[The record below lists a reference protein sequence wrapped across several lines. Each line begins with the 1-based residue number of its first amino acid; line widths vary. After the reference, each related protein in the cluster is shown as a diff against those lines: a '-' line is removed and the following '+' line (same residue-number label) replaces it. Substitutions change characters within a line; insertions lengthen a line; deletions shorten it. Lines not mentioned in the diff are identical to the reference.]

1 MQNGSATILL
11 VEDSPALSRVYEEF
25 LRVDGH
31 NVQKAASVATAIAML
46 NDHTPEAVIL
56 DLQLP
61 DASGIE
67 VLKHI
72 RKKAMNT
79 AVMVVTANGSVNAA
93 VEAMRE
99 GAFDFLVKPVSA
111 ERLIFT
117 VRNALERLRLNVI
130 VQTYRE
136 KIDRQGFCGFLGSS
150 LPMQAVYRTIES
162 AAGSKAS
169 IFVTGES
176 GTGKEVCAEAIHQSS
191 DRAAKPFVAINCA
204 AIPADLMES
213 EIFGHVKGAFTGAT
227 ADRPGAARRADGGTL
242 FLDEICEMPLDLQVK
257 LLRFIQ
263 TGTVSPVGG
272 QRTEN
277 VDVRFVCATN
287 RDPADEVRAGRFR
300 EDLFYR
306 LHVIPISLPP
316 LRERGTDILSLSQ
329 HFLEQFTLEERRR
342 FREFDRAA
350 TRGLQ
355 AYDWP
360 GNVRQLQ
367 NVVRRI
373 VVLNDNET
381 VSAEMLS
388 EALEIQDPNLG
399 EITPLIELSQPDE
412 TGLSDSPNRPVTS
425 IPATIGAHSVSHGIG
440 ARRPVRPLAQVE
452 RDAIEAALSASANNV
467 TRAAALLE
475 ISPSTIYRKMARW
488 DGGMALMATG

>member
-176 GTGKEVCAEAIHQSS
+176 GTGKEVCAEAIHQS
-191 DRAAKPFVAINCA
+191 
-204 AIPADLMES
+204 
-213 EIFGHVKGAFTGAT
+213 
-227 ADRPGAARRADGGTL
+227 
-242 FLDEICEMPLDLQVK
+242 
-257 LLRFIQ
+257 
-263 TGTVSPVGG
+263 
-272 QRTEN
+272 
-277 VDVRFVCATN
+277 
-287 RDPADEVRAGRFR
+287 
-300 EDLFYR
+300 
-306 LHVIPISLPP
+306 
-316 LRERGTDILSLSQ
+316 LSLI
-329 HFLEQFTLEERRR
+329 H
-342 FREFDRAA
+342 
-350 TRGLQ
+350 
-355 AYDWP
+355 
-360 GNVRQLQ
+360 
-367 NVVRRI
+367 I
-373 VVLNDNET
+373 
-381 VSAEMLS
+381 
-388 EALEIQDPNLG
+388 
-399 EITPLIELSQPDE
+399 
-412 TGLSDSPNRPVTS
+412 
-425 IPATIGAHSVSHGIG
+425 
-440 ARRPVRPLAQVE
+440 
-452 RDAIEAALSASANNV
+452 
-467 TRAAALLE
+467 
-475 ISPSTIYRKMARW
+475 
-488 DGGMALMATG
+488 